1 MYSFGDTVQID
12 VRTIRVIV
20 QIQKETFQVL
30 NINMHGKVVSMRAA
44 ALQKKREKKA
54 AAALDSEQNAI
65 QTKDVVKVIDGP
77 HSGRQGEIRHLF
89 RNFAFLHSRMM
100 MDNGGI
106 FVCKCRHLV
115 QAGGGAGPGKTGA
128 GAGGGVPGFMSPRL
142 SAPLPA
148 LAWVGGARQARA

>member
-115 QAGGGAGPGKTGA
+115 QAGGVA
-128 GAGGGVPGFMSPRL
+128 GAGGG
-142 SAPLPA
+142 AE
-148 LAWVGGARQARA
+148 GGAGAWAGTESSWDRPSRSRRAR

>member
-1 MYSFGDTVQID
+1 MDSLGQYSFGDMVQID
-12 VRTIRVIV
+12 AQTVGVIV

-30 NINMHGKVVSMRAA
+30 NMHGKVVSMRAA

-77 HSGRQGEIRHLF
+77 HSGRQGEIRHVF

-100 MDNGGI
+100 MDNL
-106 FVCKCRHLV
+106 CKCRHLV
-115 QAGGGAGPGKTGA
+115 QAVEGRGPARPGRLGAC
-128 GAGGGVPGFMSPRL
+128 
-142 SAPLPA
+142 PA
-148 LAWVGGARQARA
+148 

>member
-1 MYSFGDTVQID
+1 MDSLGQYSFGDMVQID
-12 VRTIRVIV
+12 VQTVGVIV

-30 NINMHGKVVSMRAA
+30 NMHGKVVSMRAA

-77 HSGRQGEIRHLF
+77 HSGRQGEIRHVF

-100 MDNGGI
+100 MDNL
-106 FVCKCRHLV
+106 CKCRHLV
-115 QAGGGAGPGKTGA
+115 QAVEGRGPARPGRVGAC
-128 GAGGGVPGFMSPRL
+128 
-142 SAPLPA
+142 PA
-148 LAWVGGARQARA
+148 

>member
-1 MYSFGDTVQID
+1 MDSLGQYSFGDTVQID
-12 VRTIRVIV
+12 AQTVGVIV

-30 NINMHGKVVSMRAA
+30 NMHGKVVSMRAA

-77 HSGRQGEIRHLF
+77 HSGRQGEIRHVF

-100 MDNGGI
+100 MDNL
-106 FVCKCRHLV
+106 CKCRHLV
-115 QAGGGAGPGKTGA
+115 QAVEGRGPARPGRVGAC
-128 GAGGGVPGFMSPRL
+128 
-142 SAPLPA
+142 PA
-148 LAWVGGARQARA
+148 